1 MSAQMAGP
9 EPAEGEP
16 AYRLTGLI
24 GFCAALL
31 ILRIL
36 PLRRAT
42 ALVARLG
49 RHRPPATTA
58 EAQAA
63 VNGAR
68 RASRYFPGRA
78 ACMENSLAAVLAG
91 LLHRRKTDWCI
102 GARTLPYTTHAWV
115 EAEDTPVG
123 EPADRPYHVLLRV

>member
-1 MSAQMAGP
+1 MAGP
-9 EPAEGEP
+9 EPADGEP
-16 AYRLTGLI
+16 AYRLAGLI
-24 GFCAALL
+24 GFCAAIL
-31 ILRIL
+31 ILHIL

-42 ALVARLG
+42 AFVTRLG
-49 RHRPPATTA
+49 RHQPPATVV

-78 ACMENSLAAVLAG
+78 ACLENSRAAVLTG
-91 LLHRRKTDWCI
+91 LLHRRKTHWCI
-102 GARTLPYTTHAWV
+102 GARTLPYAAHAWV
-115 EAEDTPVG
+115 EAENTPVG